1 MISESLFGEH
11 GSIRSARTQ
20 GLLSQGLVEYHVS
33 YHQALSEI
41 IGPRKSCGRGLLLDL
56 HAFFGP
62 IEDDD
67 ASNTGWTSWR
77 GLPDP
82 IQLVDKD
89 LYSPHLLRRPQA
101 WHIKITEHRL
111 GARPPR
117 RTDSRMRSAEGSTG
131 SATPRSSVISGIC
144 AAFLC
149 RTRDNGSEYDLKL
162 YHAR

>member
-1 MISESLFGEH
+1 MISESLFGEY

-20 GLLSQGLVEYHVS
+20 GLLSQGLIES
-33 YHQALSEI
+33 YRQSLSEI

-82 IQLVDKD
+82 IQLVDND

-117 RTDSRMRSAEGSTG
+117 RTDSRMKSAEGSTG
-131 SATPRSSVISGIC
+131 SGY
-144 AAFLC
+144 AAIQ
-149 RTRDNGSEYDLKL
+149 RDFGYMRRIPLSN
-162 YHAR
+162 AR